1 MKARPFARFTPFLL
15 TALSLVA
22 AGAAHAQEA
31 AAAPAAG
38 EVTTRSLFEVLADG
52 GVVMI
57 FLGIF
62 SIAMVWIII
71 DCSQRTGVKRLI
83 PADDLDKLQNSFRAG
98 DYVGAYQG
106 TLENNSIINNV
117 ARVGL
122 VTVGDGKSA
131 TEHALAESIAAE
143 QSKISNR
150 ISYLS
155 VIGVTA
161 PMVGLLGTVF
171 GMIKAFESLGGGG
184 ATQNTGAL
192 AAAIGHVLVATAAG
206 LFVAIPAFMAFYFL
220 RNRLMGGMNEVEAE
234 IGNLF
239 RKFPYHL
246 AEGVHIG
253 DQELFANAPN
263 WVEGHAEAQLGGAA
277 AA

>member
-1 MKARPFARFTPFLL
+1 
-15 TALSLVA
+15 
-22 AGAAHAQEA
+22 
-31 AAAPAAG
+31 
-38 EVTTRSLFEVLADG
+38 
-52 GVVMI
+52 
-57 FLGIF
+57 
-62 SIAMVWIII
+62 MVWTII
-71 DCSQRTGVKRLI
+71 DMAQRSGVKRLI
-83 PADDLDKLQNSFRAG
+83 PAADLEKLQNSFRAG

-106 TLENNSIINNV
+106 TLENNSVINNV

-131 TEHALAESIAAE
+131 TEHAIAESILQE
-143 QSKISNR
+143 QSKLGNR

-155 VIGVTA
+155 VIGVCT

-171 GMIKAFESLGGGG
+171 GMISAFEALGGGG

-192 AAAIGHVLVATAAG
+192 AAAIGHVLVATASG
-206 LFVAIPAFMAFYFL
+206 LFVAIPAFMSFYFL
-220 RNRLMGGMNEVEAE
+220 RSRLAGGMNEVEAE

-263 WVEGHAEAQLGGAA
+263 WVEGHSEAQLAGAPA
-277 AA
+277 H

>member
-1 MKARPFARFTPFLL
+1 MKVRSFARFTPFLT
-15 TALSLVA
+15 TALSLLV
-22 AGAAHAQEA
+22 AGAVHAQEA
-31 AAAPAAG
+31 AAAAAPT
-38 EVTTRSLFEVLADG
+38 VVKRSLFEVLKDG
-52 GVVMI
+52 GMI
-57 FLGIF
+57 MVPLAAF
-62 SIAMVWIII
+62 SIAMVWLII
-71 DCSQRTGVKRLI
+71 DCAQRSSIKRLI
-83 PADDLDKLQNSFRAG
+83 PAEDLEKLHNSFRAG
-98 DYVGAYQG
+98 DYVGAYQT
-106 TLENNSIINNV
+106 TLENNSVINNV

-131 TEHALAESIAAE
+131 TEHALAESIISE
-143 QSKISNR
+143 QAKISNR

-155 VIGVTA
+155 VIGVCT

-171 GMIKAFESLGGGG
+171 GMISAFEALGGGG

-192 AAAIGHVLVATAAG
+192 AQAIGHVLVATASG

-253 DQELFANAPN
+253 DQELYANAPN
-263 WVEGHAEAQLGGAA
+263 WVEGSNAGLDAA
-277 AA
+277 PAH

>member
-1 MKARPFARFTPFLL
+1 MKVRSFARFTPFL
-15 TALSLVA
+15 TTVLSLLV
-22 AGAAHAQEA
+22 AGAVHAQEA
-31 AAAPAAG
+31 AAAAAPT
-38 EVTTRSLFEVLADG
+38 VIKRSLFEVLKDG
-52 GVVMI
+52 GLIMI
-57 FLGIF
+57 PLAAF
-62 SIAMVWIII
+62 SIAMVWLII
-71 DCSQRTGVKRLI
+71 DCAQRSSIKRLI
-83 PADDLDKLQNSFRAG
+83 PAEDLEKLHNSFRAG

-106 TLENNSIINNV
+106 TLENNSVINNV

-131 TEHALAESIAAE
+131 TEHALAESIISE
-143 QSKISNR
+143 QAKISNR

-155 VIGVTA
+155 VIGVCT

-171 GMIKAFESLGGGG
+171 GMISAFEALGGGG

-192 AAAIGHVLVATAAG
+192 AQAIGHVLVATASG

-220 RNRLMGGMNEVEAE
+220 RNRLMGGMNEVESE

-253 DQELFANAPN
+253 DQELYANAPN
-263 WVEGHAEAQLGGAA
+263 WVEGSNAELDVAPAH
-277 AA
+277 

>member
-15 TALSLVA
+15 TALSFAA
-22 AGAAHAQEA
+22 AGAARAQEA
-31 AAAPAAG
+31 AATPAAG
-38 EVTTRSLFEVLADG
+38 VVETRSLFEVMQDG

-57 FLGIF
+57 FLALF

-171 GMIKAFESLGGGG
+171 GMISAFESLGGGG

-192 AAAIGHVLVATAAG
+192 AAAIGHVLVATASG

>member
-1 MKARPFARFTPFLL
+1 MKVRPSPRFTPCFI
-15 TALSLVA
+15 TALTLLA
-22 AGAAHAQEA
+22 AGAASAQEA
-31 AAAPAAG
+31 VPAAPA
-38 EVTTRSLFEVLADG
+38 VIKRSLFQVLQDG
-52 GVVMI
+52 GWIM
-57 FLGIF
+57 FPLLGF
-62 SIAMVWIII
+62 SIAMIWLII
-71 DCSQRTGVKRLI
+71 DCAQRTSIKRLM
-83 PADDLDKLQNSFRAG
+83 PEEDLEKLRNSFRSG

-106 TLENNSIINNV
+106 TLDNNSVFNHI

-131 TEHALAESIAAE
+131 TEHSIAESILQE

-155 VIGVTA
+155 VIGVCT

-171 GMIKAFESLGGGG
+171 GMINAFESLGGGG

-192 AAAIGHVLVATAAG
+192 ASAIGHVLVATASG
-206 LFVAIPAFMAFYFL
+206 LFVAIPAFMSFYFL
-220 RNRLMGGMNEVEAE
+220 RNRLMGAMNEVETE
-234 IGNLF
+234 LGNLF

-253 DQELFANAPN
+253 DQELYANAPN
-263 WVEGHAEAQLGGAA
+263 WSEGGADLA
-277 AA
+277 GAPAH

>member
-1 MKARPFARFTPFLL
+1 MKVRSPARYTPLL
-15 TALSLVA
+15 ITAFIVFA
-22 AGAAHAQEA
+22 AGAASAQEVA
-31 AAAPAAG
+31 AKAP
-38 EVTTRSLFEVLADG
+38 EVIKRSLFQVLKDG
-52 GVVMI
+52 GLIM
-57 FLGIF
+57 FPLLGF
-62 SIAMVWIII
+62 SVAMMWLIV
-71 DCSQRTGVKRLI
+71 DCAMRTGLKRLM
-83 PADDLDKLQNSFRAG
+83 PAEDLDRLRDNFRSG

-106 TLENNSIINNV
+106 TLENNSVVNNI

-131 TEHALAESIAAE
+131 TEHSIAESILQE

-155 VIGVTA
+155 VIGVCT

-171 GMIKAFESLGGGG
+171 GMIDAFESLGGGG

-192 AAAIGHVLVATAAG
+192 ASAIGHVLVATASG
-206 LFVAIPAFMAFYFL
+206 LFVAIPAFMSFYFL

-234 IGNLF
+234 VGNLF

-253 DQELFANAPN
+253 DQELYANAPN
-263 WVEGHAEAQLGGAA
+263 WAEGGSTSFAGAPA
-277 AA
+277 H

>member
-1 MKARPFARFTPFLL
+1 MKSRLPARFTPLL
-15 TALSLVA
+15 ISSFTLLA
-22 AGAAHAQEA
+22 AGAATAQEVA
-31 AAAPAAG
+31 TKAP
-38 EVTTRSLFEVLADG
+38 EVVKRSLFQVLKDG
-52 GVVMI
+52 GLIM
-57 FLGIF
+57 FPLAGF
-62 SIAMVWIII
+62 SIAMVWLII
-71 DCSQRTGVKRLI
+71 DCAQRTGLGRLMPI
-83 PADDLDKLQNSFRAG
+83 ADLERLRDNFRAG

-106 TLENNSIINNV
+106 TLENNSVLNNI
-117 ARVGL
+117 ARIGL

-131 TEHALAESIAAE
+131 TEHSIAESIAQE

-155 VIGVTA
+155 VIGVCT

-171 GMIKAFESLGGGG
+171 GMIDAFESLGGGG

-192 AAAIGHVLVATAAG
+192 ASAIGHVLVATASG
-206 LFVAIPAFMAFYFL
+206 LFVAIPAFMSFYFL

-234 IGNLF
+234 VGNLF

-253 DQELFANAPN
+253 DQELYANAPN
-263 WVEGHAEAQLGGAA
+263 WAEGGSTSFAGAPA
-277 AA
+277 H

>member
-1 MKARPFARFTPFLL
+1 MKARSSARFTPILIAVG
-15 TALSLVA
+15 ALFA
-22 AGAAHAQEA
+22 AGSALAQEA
-31 AAAPAAG
+31 AATAAST
-38 EVTTRSLFEVLADG
+38 VVKRSLFEVLKDG
-52 GVVMI
+52 GLIMI
-57 FLGIF
+57 PLIGF
-62 SIAMVWIII
+62 SIAMIWLII
-71 DCSQRTGVKRLI
+71 DCAQRSGVKRLI
-83 PADDLDKLQNSFRAG
+83 PADDLEKLHNSFRAG

-106 TLENNSIINNV
+106 TLENNSVINSV
-117 ARVGL
+117 ARNGL

-131 TEHALAESIAAE
+131 TEHVLAESILSE
-143 QSKISNR
+143 QSRISNR

-155 VIGVTA
+155 VIGVCT

-171 GMIKAFESLGGGG
+171 GMISAFEALGGGG

-192 AAAIGHVLVATAAG
+192 ASAIGHVLVATASG

-220 RNRLMGGMNEVEAE
+220 RNRLMGGMNEVESE

-253 DQELFANAPN
+253 DQELYANAPN
-263 WVEGHAEAQLGGAA
+263 WVEGHAEAHLGGAPVH
-277 AA
+277 

>member
-1 MKARPFARFTPFLL
+1 MIVRLSARFTPFLT
-15 TALSLVA
+15 TALSLLV
-22 AGAAHAQEA
+22 AGAVHAQEA
-31 AAAPAAG
+31 AAAAAPG
-38 EVTTRSLFEVLADG
+38 VIKRSLFEVLKDG
-52 GVVMI
+52 GLIMI
-57 FLGIF
+57 PLAAF
-62 SIAMVWIII
+62 SIAMVWLII
-71 DCSQRTGVKRLI
+71 DCAQRSSIKRLI
-83 PADDLDKLQNSFRAG
+83 PAEDLEKLHNSFRAG

-106 TLENNSIINNV
+106 TLENNSVMNNV

-131 TEHALAESIAAE
+131 TEHSLAESIISE
-143 QSKISNR
+143 QAKISNR

-155 VIGVTA
+155 VIGVCT

-171 GMIKAFESLGGGG
+171 GMISAFEALGGGG

-192 AAAIGHVLVATAAG
+192 AQAIGHVLVATASG

-253 DQELFANAPN
+253 DQELYANAPN
-263 WVEGHAEAQLGGAA
+263 WVEGSNAELDAA
-277 AA
+277 PAH

>member
-1 MKARPFARFTPFLL
+1 MKARSIARFTPLL
-15 TALSLVA
+15 TAACALLATGSA
-22 AGAAHAQEA
+22 WAQEA
-31 AAAPAAG
+31 AAAAPA
-38 EVTTRSLFEVLADG
+38 VVKRSLFEVLQDG

-57 FLGIF
+57 FLFGF
-62 SIAMVWIII
+62 SVAMVWIII
-71 DCSQRTGVKRLI
+71 DCAMRTGIKQLI
-83 PADDLDKLQNSFRAG
+83 PAGDLEKLHNSFRAG

-106 TLENNSIINNV
+106 TLENNSVINNV

-131 TEHALAESIAAE
+131 TEHSLAESIASE
-143 QSKISNR
+143 QAKISNR

-155 VIGVTA
+155 VIGVCT

-171 GMIKAFESLGGGG
+171 GMIDAFESLGGGG

-192 AAAIGHVLVATAAG
+192 ASAIGHVLVATAAG
-206 LFVAIPAFMAFYFL
+206 LFVAIPAFMSFYFL
-220 RNRLMGGMNEVEAE
+220 RNRLMGGMNDVETEV
-234 IGNLF
+234 GNLF

-253 DQELFANAPN
+253 DQELYANAPN
-263 WVEGHAEAQLGGAA
+263 WVEGASDAQLEGAPA
-277 AA
+277 H

>member
-1 MKARPFARFTPFLL
+1 MKARPFTRFASFFFTV
-15 TALSLVA
+15 LSLGL
-22 AGAAHAQEA
+22 AGAVRAQEA
-31 AAAPAAG
+31 AAAAAPD
-38 EVTTRSLFEVLADG
+38 VVKRSLFQVLSDG
-52 GVVMI
+52 GLIMI
-57 FLGIF
+57 PLAGF
-62 SIAMVWIII
+62 SIAMVWLII
-71 DCSQRTGVKRLI
+71 DCAQRSGVKRLI
-83 PADDLDKLQNSFRAG
+83 PAMDLEKLQNSFRAG

-106 TLENNSIINNV
+106 TLENNSVIHNV

-131 TEHALAESIAAE
+131 TEHAIAESITQE

-171 GMIKAFESLGGGG
+171 GMIDAFESLGGGG

-192 AAAIGHVLVATAAG
+192 ASAIGHVLVATASG

-220 RNRLMGGMNEVEAE
+220 RNRLMGGMNDVEAE

>member
-1 MKARPFARFTPFLL
+1 MKSRLTVRFTPLL
-15 TALSLVA
+15 FSALSLLA
-22 AGAAHAQEA
+22 AGAALAQTT
-31 AAAPAAG
+31 AAPAAAPT
-38 EVTTRSLFEVLADG
+38 VIKRSLWNILADG
-52 GVVMI
+52 GLIMI
-57 FLGIF
+57 PLAMF
-62 SIAMVWIII
+62 SIAMVWLII
-71 DCSQRTGVKRLI
+71 DCSQRSSVKSLI
-83 PADDLDKLQNSFRAG
+83 PEDDLEKLQNNFRSG
-98 DYVGAYQG
+98 DYVGAYQS
-106 TLENNSIINNV
+106 TLENNSVLNNV

-122 VTVGDGKSA
+122 VNVGDGKSA
-131 TEHALAESIAAE
+131 TEHSIAESIASE
-143 QSKISNR
+143 QAKLSNR

-155 VIGVTA
+155 VIGVCT

-171 GMIKAFESLGGGG
+171 GMISAFEALGGGG

-192 AAAIGHVLVATAAG
+192 AQAIGHVLVATASG
-206 LFVAIPAFMAFYFL
+206 LFVAIPAFMAFYYL

-263 WVEGHAEAQLGGAA
+263 WVEGHSSAELAGASHQ
-277 AA
+277 

>member
-1 MKARPFARFTPFLL
+1 MKVRPSVRFTPFLIATGTL
-15 TALSLVA
+15 LA
-22 AGAAHAQEA
+22 AGSAFAQEA
-31 AAAPAAG
+31 AAAAAPS
-38 EVTTRSLFEVLADG
+38 VVKRSLFEVLSDG
-52 GVVMI
+52 GMI
-57 FLGIF
+57 MIPLAGF
-62 SIAMVWIII
+62 SIAMIWLII
-71 DCSQRTGVKRLI
+71 DCAQRSGLKRLI
-83 PADDLDKLQNSFRAG
+83 PADDLEKLHDSFRAG

-106 TLENNSIINNV
+106 TLENNSVINNV
-117 ARVGL
+117 ARNGL
-122 VTVGDGKSA
+122 VNVGDGKSA
-131 TEHALAESIAAE
+131 TEHALAESILSE

-155 VIGVTA
+155 VIGVCT

-171 GMIKAFESLGGGG
+171 GMISAFEALGGGG

-192 AAAIGHVLVATAAG
+192 AQAIGHVLVATAAG

-234 IGNLF
+234 VGNLF

-253 DQELFANAPN
+253 DQELYANAPN
-263 WVEGHAEAQLGGAA
+263 WVEGHAEAQLQGAPA
-277 AA
+277 H

>member
-1 MKARPFARFTPFLL
+1 MKVRLSARFTSLYV
-15 TALSLVA
+15 TALSLLA
-22 AGAAHAQEA
+22 AGAASAQEA
-31 AAAPAAG
+31 AAAAG
-38 EVTTRSLFEVLADG
+38 TGPQVTTRSVFKILQDG
-52 GVVMI
+52 GLIMI
-57 FLGIF
+57 PLAGF
-62 SIAMVWIII
+62 SIAMVWLII
-71 DCSQRTGVKRLI
+71 DCAQRTGTKRLI
-83 PADDLDKLQNSFRAG
+83 PADDLEKLHNSFRAG

-106 TLENNSIINNV
+106 TLENNSVINNV

-131 TEHALAESIAAE
+131 TEHSLTESIISE
-143 QSKISNR
+143 QAKISNR

-155 VIGVTA
+155 VIGVCT

-171 GMIKAFESLGGGG
+171 GMISAFEALGGGG

-192 AAAIGHVLVATAAG
+192 AQAIGHVLVATASG
-206 LFVAIPAFMAFYFL
+206 LFVAIPAFMSFYFL

-253 DQELFANAPN
+253 DQELYANAPN
-263 WVEGHAEAQLGGAA
+263 WVEGGSAELQGAPA
-277 AA
+277 V

>member
-1 MKARPFARFTPFLL
+1 MKVRLSARFTPFLT
-15 TALSLVA
+15 TALSLLV
-22 AGAAHAQEA
+22 AGAVHAQEA
-31 AAAPAAG
+31 AAAAAPG
-38 EVTTRSLFEVLADG
+38 VIKRSLFEVLKDG
-52 GVVMI
+52 GLIMI
-57 FLGIF
+57 PLAAF
-62 SIAMVWIII
+62 SIAMVWLII
-71 DCSQRTGVKRLI
+71 DCAQRSSIKRLI
-83 PADDLDKLQNSFRAG
+83 PAEDLEKLHNSFRAG

-106 TLENNSIINNV
+106 TLENNSVMNNV

-131 TEHALAESIAAE
+131 TEHALAESIISE
-143 QSKISNR
+143 QAKISNR

-155 VIGVTA
+155 VIGVCT

-171 GMIKAFESLGGGG
+171 GMISAFEALGGGG

-192 AAAIGHVLVATAAG
+192 AQAIGHVLVATASG

-253 DQELFANAPN
+253 DQELYANAPN
-263 WVEGHAEAQLGGAA
+263 WVEGSNAELDAA
-277 AA
+277 PAH

>member
-1 MKARPFARFTPFLL
+1 MKVRLPARFTPLL
-15 TALSLVA
+15 VTACTLLA
-22 AGAAHAQEA
+22 AASAFAQEA
-31 AAAPAAG
+31 APAAAPT
-38 EVTTRSLFEVLADG
+38 VVKRSLWAILADG
-52 GVVMI
+52 GLIMI
-57 FLGIF
+57 PLAGF
-62 SIAMVWIII
+62 SIAMVWLII
-71 DCSQRTGVKRLI
+71 DCAQRSGVKKLI
-83 PADDLDKLQNSFRAG
+83 PAADLEKLHNSFRAG
-98 DYVGAYQG
+98 DYVGAYQL
-106 TLENNSIINNV
+106 TLENNSVLNTV

-131 TEHALAESIAAE
+131 TEHAIAESIMSE

-155 VIGVTA
+155 VIGVCT

-171 GMIKAFESLGGGG
+171 GMISAFEALGGGG

-192 AAAIGHVLVATAAG
+192 AQAIGHVLVATASG

-220 RNRLMGGMNEVEAE
+220 RNRLMGGMNEVESE

-253 DQELFANAPN
+253 DQELYANAPN
-263 WVEGHAEAQLGGAA
+263 WVEGHSSSELEGAPVH
-277 AA
+277 

>member
-1 MKARPFARFTPFLL
+1 MKSRSPARFTSFLTVACL
-15 TALSLVA
+15 LLA
-22 AGAAHAQEA
+22 AGSALAQEA
-31 AAAPAAG
+31 AAAAPT
-38 EVTTRSLFEVLADG
+38 VIKRSLFEVLKDG
-52 GVVMI
+52 GLIMI
-57 FLGIF
+57 PLIGF
-62 SIAMVWIII
+62 SVAMIWLII
-71 DCSQRTGVKRLI
+71 DCAQRTGVKRLI
-83 PADDLDKLQNSFRAG
+83 PAEDLERLHNSFRAG

-106 TLENNSIINNV
+106 TLDNNSVINNV

-131 TEHALAESIAAE
+131 TEHALAESIISE

-155 VIGVTA
+155 VIGVCT

-171 GMIKAFESLGGGG
+171 GMISAFEALGGGG

-192 AAAIGHVLVATAAG
+192 AQAIGHVLVATASG

-220 RNRLMGGMNEVEAE
+220 RNRLMGGMNEVESE

-253 DQELFANAPN
+253 DQELYANAPN
-263 WVEGHAEAQLGGAA
+263 WVEGHSASELEGAPVH
-277 AA
+277 

>member
-1 MKARPFARFTPFLL
+1 MKARSFARFTPFL
-15 TALSLVA
+15 TAAFALLA
-22 AGAAHAQEA
+22 AGSAMAQEA
-31 AAAPAAG
+31 AAASV
-38 EVTTRSLFEVLADG
+38 VTRRSLWTVLQDG

-57 FLGIF
+57 FLFVF
-62 SIAMVWIII
+62 SVAMVWIII
-71 DCSQRTGVKRLI
+71 DCAQRTGTKRLI
-83 PADDLDKLQNSFRAG
+83 PADDLGKLHNSFRAG

-106 TLENNSIINNV
+106 TLENNSVINNI

-122 VTVGDGKSA
+122 VTVGDGKNA
-131 TEHALAESIAAE
+131 TEHALAESIASE

-155 VIGVTA
+155 VIGVCT

-171 GMIKAFESLGGGG
+171 GMIDAFESLGGGG

-192 AAAIGHVLVATAAG
+192 ASAIGHVLVATAAG
-206 LFVAIPAFMAFYFL
+206 LFVAIPAFMSFYFL
-220 RNRLMGGMNEVEAE
+220 RNRLMGGMNEVETE

-253 DQELFANAPN
+253 DQELYANAPN
-263 WVEGHAEAQLGGAA
+263 WVEGHTEAQLAGAPA
-277 AA
+277 H

>member
-1 MKARPFARFTPFLL
+1 MKARSIARFTPFLSC
-15 TALSLVA
+15 ALALLA
-22 AGAAHAQEA
+22 AGSAFAQEA
-31 AAAPAAG
+31 AAAAAPA
-38 EVTTRSLFEVLADG
+38 VVKRSLWMVLQDG

-57 FLGIF
+57 FLFAF
-62 SIAMVWIII
+62 SVAMVWIII
-71 DCSQRTGVKRLI
+71 DCAMRTGTKQLI
-83 PADDLDKLQNSFRAG
+83 PANDLEKLHNSFRAG

-106 TLENNSIINNV
+106 TLENNSVINNV

-131 TEHALAESIAAE
+131 TEHSLAESLASE
-143 QSKISNR
+143 QAKISNR

-155 VIGVTA
+155 VIGVCT

-171 GMIKAFESLGGGG
+171 GMIDAFESLGGGG

-192 AAAIGHVLVATAAG
+192 ASAIGHVLVATAAG
-206 LFVAIPAFMAFYFL
+206 LFVAIPAFMSFYFL
-220 RNRLMGGMNEVEAE
+220 RNRLMGGMNDVETEV
-234 IGNLF
+234 GNLF

-253 DQELFANAPN
+253 DQELYANAPN
-263 WVEGHAEAQLGGAA
+263 WVEGGSDAQLEGAPA
-277 AA
+277 H

>member
-1 MKARPFARFTPFLL
+1 MKVSLSARFTPFLVS
-15 TALSLVA
+15 ALSILA
-22 AGAAHAQEA
+22 AGAASAQEA
-31 AAAPAAG
+31 AAAAAAAPA
-38 EVTTRSLFEVLADG
+38 VIKRSLFEVLKDG
-52 GVVMI
+52 GMI
-57 FLGIF
+57 MIPLAGF
-62 SIAMVWIII
+62 SIAMVWLII
-71 DCSQRTGVKRLI
+71 DCAQRTGIKRLI
-83 PADDLDKLQNSFRAG
+83 PADDLEKLHNSFRAG

-106 TLENNSIINNV
+106 TLENNSVLNNV

-131 TEHALAESIAAE
+131 TEHAISESIASE
-143 QSKISNR
+143 QAKMSNR

-155 VIGVTA
+155 VIGVCT

-171 GMIKAFESLGGGG
+171 GMIDAFESLGGGG

-192 AAAIGHVLVATAAG
+192 ASAIGHVLVATASG
-206 LFVAIPAFMAFYFL
+206 LFVAIPAFMSFYFL

-234 IGNLF
+234 VGNLF

-253 DQELFANAPN
+253 DQELYANAPN
-263 WVEGHAEAQLGGAA
+263 WAEGADQLAGAPA
-277 AA
+277 V